1 MMLQL
6 NAALA
11 LLTFFFIAP
20 IIDTAPVNI
29 PLGNEN
35 AETRINFN
43 LDLPNNDTIEIGLFF
58 KLLTKTEPTTT
69 TDDVNDDAG
78 VYEADLKTTTSTSQ
92 LDNNYITVEEAIEG
106 FRRDLIKK
114 EMEIAGII
122 ESNHIFYRHFMLE
135 FSDTLQIAI
144 RCTYDSNYEQRSL
157 QITCYEYHEYE
168 TERILSNGEIE
179 TIKKYEPDYKTDVEI
194 LDLKSMKQTYRMNIF

>member
-1 MMLQL
+1 M
-6 NAALA
+6 
-11 LLTFFFIAP
+11 
-20 IIDTAPVNI
+20 
-29 PLGNEN
+29 
-35 AETRINFN
+35 
-43 LDLPNNDTIEIGLFF
+43 
-58 KLLTKTEPTTT
+58 
-69 TDDVNDDAG
+69 
-78 VYEADLKTTTSTSQ
+78 
-92 LDNNYITVEEAIEG
+92 EEAIEG